1 MAEVK
6 GVPDLLEPYTDDTL
20 PTLPPVRD
28 ALERYRAALAAFNA
42 AEPNDLGT
50 TLDDRS
56 PDLEATLD
64 QLDVLD
70 RIPAAFAAAL
80 RQLDTTFEPGAAAPG
95 ATLAAQGGDQLNAL
109 IRDHIAPDPF
119 APDADRTEQ
128 LLRHFNGTVDGLD
141 EEVPAV
147 APLENANRYD
157 GWRGAFSQ
165 FGRHGTNAWIAHAEA
180 NRIGN
185 LATRYAP
192 TTRVVVQA
200 GISAEDAANAL
211 SRNTPIA
218 RMLDVRIPPALTR
231 AGKVFGGVGITLNVL
246 DAGQDLEN
254 EDWAGLGSNA
264 ASIAG
269 SLILMGTGGPLIM
282 TAGAVLVVGSLIY
295 EANRE
300 EIDHMVGAAR
310 DRLAEVA
317 EAVGGLFHL

>member
-141 EEVPAV
+141 EEAPAL
-147 APLENANRYD
+147 APLQNASRHED
-157 GWRGAFSQ
+157 WRSALGQ
-165 FGRHGTNAWIAHAEA
+165 FGRHGTNAWIANAEA
-180 NRIGN
+180 ERIAN
-185 LATRYAP
+185 LSARYP
-192 TTRVVVQA
+192 RTSRVVIHGA
-200 GISAEDAANAL
+200 RSATEAANAL
-211 SRNTPIA
+211 SDNTPLA
-218 RMLDVRIPPALTR
+218 RTFHVRVPPVLRVTGKAL
-231 AGKVFGGVGITLNVL
+231 GGVGIGLNL
-246 DAGQDLEN
+246 ADALYDVRN
-254 EDWAGLGSNA
+254 EDVAGFASNA
-264 ASIAG
+264 AAVAG
-269 SLILMGTGGPLIM
+269 GLTLMFASAPLLV

-300 EIDHMVGAAR
+300 EIDHMVTAAR
-310 DRLAEVA
+310 EKLGDAAER
-317 EAVGGLFHL
+317 VGDLLDF